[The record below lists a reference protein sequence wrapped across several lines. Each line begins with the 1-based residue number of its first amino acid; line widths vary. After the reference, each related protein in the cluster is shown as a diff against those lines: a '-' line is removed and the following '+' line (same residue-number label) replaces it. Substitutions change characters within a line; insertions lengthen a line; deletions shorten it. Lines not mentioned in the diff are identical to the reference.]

1 MKRYIFIGIACAL
14 AAGCGTFYSQSPG
27 TVFSGVS
34 GFTLVDTVARQGSG
48 DIREVMA
55 GDLGLFVEFG
65 ADSSVT
71 TLFSRDNREYLAQ
84 IVAFSTVKGALG
96 AFALTEL
103 TNGYPVDIGDGGHR
117 NDTTV
122 QFVKSAF
129 IVTVTPRGNGPVADA
144 GELALHIAGAI
155 RKTTFE
161 RRLFESLPTDNRVAD
176 SGLFFMGPKGFAKR
190 YPSALGKALLIGGIK
205 EGLSLKYRFNSSTA
219 DFMKLT
225 YRETDTAHSALTDY
239 LKYRKNRP
247 VIMPRENL
255 TFYTIIETDRTET
268 YVADYA
274 DVVYLMTGGDAG
286 GDAQQLFE
294 YVLRGGK

>member
-1 MKRYIFIGIACAL
+1 MKRYILIGIAFAL

-34 GFTLVDTVARQGSG
+34 DFTLVDTVACQGSG
-48 DIREVMA
+48 DNPEVMA
-55 GDLGLFVEFG
+55 GDPGLFVEFG

-71 TLFSRDNREYLAQ
+71 AMFSRDNREYLAQ

-96 AFALTEL
+96 AFALTGL
-103 TNGYPVDIGDGGHR
+103 TNGYPVGIGDGGHR

-122 QFVKSAF
+122 QFVKSGF
-129 IVTVTPRGNGPVADA
+129 IVTVTPRGNGPAADA

-155 RKTTFE
+155 RENTFE
-161 RRLFESLPTDNRVAD
+161 RKLFEGLPTDDRVAE

-190 YPSALGKALLIGGIK
+190 YSPVLGETLHIGGLK
-205 EGLSLKYRFNSSTA
+205 EGISLKYLIGRSTA
-219 DFMKLT
+219 DFVKLT
-225 YRETDTAHSALTDY
+225 YRETETAHAALTDY
-239 LKYRKNRP
+239 LKYRENRP

-255 TFYTIIETDRTET
+255 TFYTIIEPDRTET

-274 DVVYLMTGGDAG
+274 DVIYLMTGGESDG
-286 GDAQQLFE
+286 GAQRLFE